1 MTKVLSNLLGNTI
14 REELYETES
23 RLRVL
28 ASIKLVIFAVNKDF
42 SLCANYPKGHG
53 NLFRDC
59 IETYHPGALL
69 LHFEIVSGSHQDLV
83 VEGSGEMYTNRLYCI
98 EFLDEHLRTPGD
110 NILQENIF
118 IILSS
123 LEMMALARLCV
134 IINITIY
141 QPTRWLADNCHI
153 FDHYNCFASSMG
165 RMVDELETALEDIS
179 EEGGLILKEEFMMLI
194 FQEIINEL
202 PPFEKYW
209 TYMFQNNSMPVVG

>member
-69 LHFEIVSGSHQDLV
+69 VHVERESGFFQYLDI
-83 VEGSGEMYTNRLYCI
+83 EG
-98 EFLDEHLRTPGD
+98 
-110 NILQENIF
+110 
-118 IILSS
+118 
-123 LEMMALARLCV
+123 ALAV
-134 IINITIY
+134 
-141 QPTRWLADNCHI
+141 
-153 FDHYNCFASSMG
+153 
-165 RMVDELETALEDIS
+165 
-179 EEGGLILKEEFMMLI
+179 
-194 FQEIINEL
+194 
-202 PPFEKYW
+202 
-209 TYMFQNNSMPVVG
+209 